1 MSALFRRAG
10 VGAALF
16 VVAAASAPAQ
26 RSDNPSLLISTE
38 ELSKQLR
45 DPSLVLLYVG
55 PKEDYDAGHIPGARF
70 VSLRDVVVDDTA
82 THHVYDLPD
91 EADLRG
97 RLERLGIGDKSK
109 VVVVPGQDWTSPP
122 TRLVWTLQ
130 AAGLGARTRLLNG
143 GTVSWRR
150 AGLPLT
156 KELPPAAVSGKLTLP
171 PDRSI
176 VVDYAWV
183 RAHAHAP
190 GIRLVDA
197 RDAVFYE
204 GPGMPEHNA
213 KAGHIAGAISL
224 PFSTMSDDSARFYPL
239 DDLRQK
245 FAAVGIQPADTVV
258 AYCHVGQQATAVLF
272 SARLLG
278 HPIKLY
284 DGSMADWNQRSLP
297 LENGKAPKSPE
308 PTGYREPR

>member
-1 MSALFRRAG
+1 MLAWSRRAIG
-10 VGAALF
+10 GAALL
-16 VVAAASAPAQ
+16 VVTASAASAQ
-26 RSDNPSLLISTE
+26 RNDNPSLLITTA

-55 PKEDYDAGHIPGARF
+55 PKEDYDAGHVPGARY
-70 VSLRDVVVDDTA
+70 VSLRDIVIDDSV
-82 THHVYDLPD
+82 THHVFDLPD

-97 RLERLGIGDKSK
+97 RLERLGVGDKSN

-130 AAGLGARTRLLNG
+130 TAGLGARTRLLDG

-156 KELPPAAVSGKLTLP
+156 KEPPAAAVPGTLTHA

-183 RAHAHAP
+183 QAHAHSP
-190 GIRLVDA
+190 GIRIVDA
-197 RDAVFYE
+197 RHPVFYE

-213 KAGHIAGAISL
+213 KGGHIAGAVSL
-224 PFSTMSDDSARFYPL
+224 PFGTMSDDSAKFYPL

-245 FAAVGIQPADTVV
+245 FAAAGIEPSDTVV
-258 AYCHVGQQATAVLF
+258 ACHVGQQATAVLF

-284 DGSMADWNQRSLP
+284 DGSMADWNQRKLP
-297 LENGKAPKSPE
+297 LENAKAPKSPDRSA
-308 PTGYREPR
+308 PRREFR